1 MNCSER
7 LAFGFRFIFNNGCW
21 PVFVIA
27 GCKREGK
34 QTVKGRQ
41 PIAKIAMKQILTIF
55 LAGVS
60 TLAFAQKNTD
70 LSRSI
75 DDNGEKLS
83 IKVSGTV
90 DGRFID
96 YEHTFVVGDLSKF
109 ERKQL
114 SEHILDSL
122 GVGGME
128 ALLPPA
134 APVAPLPPK
143 APVHLS
149 ANGAHSMI
157 SASESRNTNINNEET
172 SASKTFSKEVRFDDR
187 SGELYIHYQF
197 MRGDEAF
204 SYEKTVDASDKTERQ
219 RQIIIENFE
228 REIALPVQ

>member
-1 MNCSER
+1 
-7 LAFGFRFIFNNGCW
+7 
-21 PVFVIA
+21 
-27 GCKREGK
+27 
-34 QTVKGRQ
+34 
-41 PIAKIAMKQILTIF
+41 MKQILTIF

-60 TLAFAQKNTD
+60 TLAFAQKKTD

-90 DGRFID
+90 DGKSID
-96 YEHTFVVGDLSKF
+96 YERTFIVGDLSKF

-122 GVGGME
+122 GVGGIE
-128 ALLPPA
+128 ATLPPA
-134 APVAPLPPK
+134 APTAPLAPR

-149 ANGAHSMI
+149 ANESHSMV
-157 SASESRNTNINNEET
+157 SASESRNLNENNDET
-172 SASKTFSKEVRFDDR
+172 SASKTFSKEVRFDDK

-197 MRGDEAF
+197 MRGDEEF

-219 RQIIIENFE
+219 RQIIIESFE
-228 REIALPVQ
+228 REIELPVQ